1 MSHHIVSFLASWYKQ
16 NKLLADFDIKTKA
29 VHGATLLCTVGSFD
43 YKLHIYATYDW
54 DCGKNILNNKLV
66 GL

>member
-43 YKLHIYATYDW
+43 YKLHIYATYD
-54 DCGKNILNNKLV
+54 
-66 GL
+66 